1 MNLNSVSGGFTVSWF
16 LVGNLERPKVF
27 WSVSSFDFQLIV
39 ITMLGKKNAAG
50 KLEWDCAVDGRNL
63 APLGR

>member
-1 MNLNSVSGGFTVSWF
+1 MNLNSVSGGFTVGWF

-39 ITMLGKKNAAG
+39 ITMLGKKIAAG
-50 KLEWDCAVDGRNL
+50 KSEWDCA
-63 APLGR
+63 ATC